1 VNFPDALTWA
11 TIEDRRVLFLDKPKV
26 PSAVETSP
34 PADLIAMNVTFS
46 QRRQSR
52 VPNRAYLVGTAEKG
66 WCTAMEVDGALAKY
80 TLLLPSEAAAKPPRA
95 GSGTCRPSSVP
106 T

>member
-1 VNFPDALTWA
+1 VNFPDTLTWT
-11 TIEDRRVLFLDKPKV
+11 TIDDRRVLFLDRPKV

-66 WCTAMEVDGALAKY
+66 WCAAMEVDDALAKY
-80 TLLLPSEAAAKPPRA
+80 TLLLPSESAAKQHAEGWERD
-95 GSGTCRPSSVP
+95 
-106 T
+106 

>member
-1 VNFPDALTWA
+1 MNFPDALTWA

-26 PSAVETSP
+26 PSAVETS
-34 PADLIAMNVTFS
+34 ADLIAMNVTFS

-66 WCTAMEVDGALAKY
+66 WCTAMEVDGVLAKY
-80 TLLLPSEAAAKPPRA
+80 TLLLPSEAAAKQHAEGWERDQ
-95 GSGTCRPSSVP
+95 SS
-106 T
+106 